1 MDYSSWGRKELDMTA
16 CSLMSMK
23 SLTSLD
29 LTVSQN
35 YPAFYLVS
43 VLEEKNV
50 SLPPDCQASFQ
61 YAEVRRTPVSWVK
74 F

>member
-1 MDYSSWGRKELDMTA
+1 MFTNVPEKLDLLDMT
-16 CSLMSMK
+16 
-23 SLTSLD
+23 T
-29 LTVSQN
+29 SQN

-43 VLEEKNV
+43 VLEEKNA
-50 SLPPDCQASFQ
+50 SLPPDCQASFH